1 MAKPYRLGLDI
12 GTNSIGWCLYE
23 LNKDDEIVR
32 LMRMGVR
39 IFPDGRDPK
48 TRTSLA
54 VERRLKRQQRRQ
66 RERTV
71 QRRHGFLNELIRAGL
86 LPAQEEERKAL
97 VRLDPYE
104 LRSQALDHAL
114 PIPHLAR
121 ALYHLARKR
130 GFKSSR
136 KDLGGGKD
144 AKESGK
150 IAEGRTQLKTKI
162 ASEGCRTVGEWL
174 WRRHQERRPVL
185 ARPSNQGAYEFY
197 PDRGLVLDEFDA
209 IWAKQREF
217 HGDAL
222 SQDAYKRLRYFIAHQ
237 RPLKAVPAGACVLEP
252 SEPRARRGH
261 PLFARFRILADLA
274 NLRIELPS
282 RESFPL
288 TLRERNACL
297 DHLRKDKKSELTWSK
312 LRGLCGM
319 DAPKDKI
326 EPFNLARSKKKGLVG
341 DTVSARLREPACFGD
356 RWDRMS
362 VADQANV
369 IEALALANDADDL
382 SARLLRGG
390 LSVSESQLAA
400 LADVPVPD
408 GFADLSLKALE
419 KLVPIMEA
427 EVVTYDRAVLAAG
440 YGSHSDFLPAEA
452 DLLPRLPYYGE
463 VLRGYVQPM
472 PQAKV
477 REERESG
484 RLPNPTVHV
493 GLNQLRKLVN
503 AVIDRYGR
511 PRQIIIEMAREFG
524 MSGQRRGELIAEQRK
539 NEAANEARRSELR
552 RLGVSVNRE
561 NLLRLRLWEEL
572 PVMNRVCVYSGRA
585 IGIES
590 LFTAEIEIDHILPF
604 SRSLDDGIGN
614 LVLGYRAAN
623 RIKGNRDPHGAFAHH
638 PPGYAWADILTRV
651 ATFAEAN
658 PPAWRN
664 KAKRF
669 LPDAMA
675 KFEADRGFLDRH
687 LTDTAYLSRLAKQ
700 YLSHVCLKDRVWVA
714 TGKLTAML
722 RGKWDL
728 SDALGGHGKN
738 RNDHR
743 HHAIDAAVV
752 GACDRRIIQQLS
764 HAAEA
769 FEQGRSHRFFESL
782 GQPFEGFT
790 GAVREAV
797 HKIIVSHKPDRDPGG
812 SLHNDTFYGV
822 LEPATGKTPA
832 LVVHRVALATL
843 TDTASASGIV
853 EPGLRQRV
861 LAVIDG
867 LDKKQA
873 ATAFQRFAETSGIRT
888 VRVQERLSVAEIPN
902 PSRSFGRAVKTD
914 GNAYVDIVRTP
925 KGWTDRVVSRFT
937 HASSTST
944 DDGLVMRLFDNDLL
958 ALDAEGGLRK
968 IVRVVGKTD
977 GRITLAEHFEAG
989 SLRERHSDK
998 DDAFR
1003 YLFPSAN
1010 ALKKLRARKVS
1021 VDLLGFVH
1029 DPGFVE

>member
-1 MAKPYRLGLDI
+1 MAKPYRMGLDI

-23 LNKDDEIVR
+23 LNKDDEIVA

-66 RERTV
+66 RGRTV

-86 LPAQEEERKAL
+86 LPAQEEARKAL
-97 VRLDPYE
+97 VNLDPYE
-104 LRSQALDHAL
+104 LRSQALDQAL

-144 AKESGK
+144 AKESGM
-150 IAEGRTQLKTKI
+150 IAAGTAQLKAKVE
-162 ASEGCRTVGEWL
+162 AEGCRTVGEWL
-174 WRRHQERRPVL
+174 WRRHQQRLAVL

-197 PDRGLVLDEFDA
+197 PDRGLVLDEFDT

-222 SQDAYKRLRYFIAHQ
+222 SQDTYRRLRYFIANQ
-237 RPLKAVPAGACVLEP
+237 RPLKAVPAGACVLETT
-252 SEPRARRGH
+252 EKRARRGH
-261 PLFARFRILADLA
+261 PLFSMFRILSDLA
-274 NLRIELPS
+274 NLRIEPPNS
-282 RESFPL
+282 DAIPL
-288 TLRERNACL
+288 NIRERDACL
-297 DHLRKDKKSELTWSK
+297 KEMLAEGKLTWAKLRKILNIEKKT
-312 LRGLCGM
+312 
-319 DAPKDKI
+319 DDP
-326 EPFNLARSKKKGLVG
+326 EPFNLARSKKKELVG
-341 DTVSARLREPACFGD
+341 DKVSIGLSAPSCFGGRWASMSIDQHADVIECLSLAHDLDNLRE
-356 RWDRMS
+356 
-362 VADQANV
+362 
-369 IEALALANDADDL
+369 
-382 SARLLRGG
+382 RLLEKGMD
-390 LSVSESQLAA
+390 VSPAQLAA
-400 LADVPVPD
+400 ISMVPVPD
-408 GFADLSLKALE
+408 GFADLSLKALA
-419 KLVPIMEA
+419 KLVPIMA
-427 EVVTYDRAVLAAG
+427 SKVVTYDRAVIEAG
-440 YGSHSDFLPAEA
+440 FGSHSDFLPAEA
-452 DLLPRLPYYGE
+452 ELLSRLPYYGE

-503 AVIDRYGR
+503 ALIDRYGR

-524 MSGQRRGELIAEQRK
+524 MSGQRRGELISEQRK
-539 NEAANEARRSELR
+539 NEVANEARRAELR
-552 RLGVSVNRE
+552 RLGVAINRD
-561 NLLRLRLWEEL
+561 NLLRLRLWEEM
-572 PVMNRVCVYSGRA
+572 PVMNRVCIYSGRA
-585 IGIES
+585 IGSES
-590 LFTAEIEIDHILPF
+590 LFTPDIEVDHILPF

-614 LVLGYRAAN
+614 LVLGYRSAN
-623 RIKGNRDPHGAFAHH
+623 RAKGNRDPHAAFVHN
-638 PPGYAWADILTRV
+638 PTGYSWDDIVARV
-651 ATFAEAN
+651 TSFAEAN
-658 PPAWRN
+658 PPVWRR
-664 KAKRF
+664 KARKF
-669 LPDAMA
+669 LPDALST
-675 KFEADRGFLDRH
+675 FLGEREFLDRH
-687 LTDTAYLSRLAKQ
+687 LTDTAYLARLAKQ

-714 TGKLTAML
+714 TGRLTAML

-743 HHAIDAAVV
+743 HHAVDAAVV

-769 FEQGRSHRFFESL
+769 FELGRSHRFFERL

-790 GAVREAV
+790 GAVRETVA
-797 HKIIVSHKPDRDPGG
+797 KIVVSHKPDRDPGG
-812 SLHNDTFYGV
+812 SLHNDTFYSV
-822 LEPATGKTPA
+822 LEPATSKERS
-832 LVVHRVALATL
+832 LVIHRVPLATL
-843 TDTASASGIV
+843 TDAAGASGIV
-853 EPGLRQRV
+853 DPALRNRV
-861 LAVIDG
+861 LAIIDG

-873 ATAFQRFAETSGIRT
+873 AAALESFAGLSGTRT

-902 PSRSFGRAVKTD
+902 PHRSFGRAVKTD

-925 KGWTDRVVSRFT
+925 KGWTDRVVSRFA
-937 HASSTST
+937 HASGASAV
-944 DDGLVMRLFDNDLL
+944 DEVVMRLFDDDAL
-958 ALDAEGGLRK
+958 AIEGEDGKRK
-968 IVRVVGKTD
+968 IMRVVGKTD
-977 GRITLAEHFEAG
+977 GFVTLAEHFEAG
-989 SLRERHSDK
+989 NLRERHRDSGDS
-998 DDAFR
+998 FR
-1003 YLFPSAN
+1003 YLFPSPT
-1010 ALKKLRARKVS
+1010 ALKKLRARRAA